1 MRNLALTLAL
11 APILIPQVAWVRFR
25 AARLQEAAGPRAGQ
39 QGDGPELRLLVL
51 GDSSAAGVGV
61 KHQKD
66 ALVGRLVAHLA
77 LHYRVTW
84 RLAARC
90 GATTTTVLRSLQTE
104 PEAQFDIAVI
114 ALGVNDSKN
123 GMSRRRWTNNYTALI
138 THLQTRFGVREIYAT
153 AVPPLGE
160 FPLLPAPLRTV
171 LGRRA
176 TVFDQDLRAIASTQD
191 AVRYVPFDVPMDT
204 ELMAEDGFHPGP
216 VIYDR
221 WAARVAEMIG

>member
-1 MRNLALTLAL
+1 MRDLVLALAL

-25 AARLQEAAGPRAGQ
+25 AARLQEASGPREGVAGN
-39 QGDGPELRLLVL
+39 GPALRLLVL

-61 KHQKD
+61 AHQED
-66 ALVGRLVAHLA
+66 ALIGRLVARLA
-77 LHYRVTW
+77 QRHQVRW

-90 GATTTTVLRSLQTE
+90 GATTTTVLQNLQTE
-104 PEAQFDIAVI
+104 PEARFDIAVI

-123 GMSRRRWTNNYTALI
+123 GMSRRRWQKNYKDLI
-138 THLQTRFGVREIYAT
+138 MLLQTRFGVREIYAT
-153 AVPPLGE
+153 AVPPLGA

-176 TVFDQDLRAIASTQD
+176 TLFDGDLRGIAADRD
-191 AVRYVPFDVPMDT
+191 AVQYVPFDFPMDT
-204 ELMAEDGFHPGP
+204 TLMAEDGFHPGP

>member
-1 MRNLALTLAL
+1 MRDLALTLAL

-25 AARLQEAAGPRAGQ
+25 AARLQEAAGPREGVAGN
-39 QGDGPELRLLVL
+39 GPGLRLLVL

-61 KHQKD
+61 AHQED
-66 ALVGRLVAHLA
+66 ALTGRLVARPAQRHQV
-77 LHYRVTW
+77 RW

-90 GATTTTVLRSLQTE
+90 GATTTTVLQSLKAE

-123 GMSRRRWTNNYTALI
+123 GMSRSRWQKNYKDLI
-138 THLQTRFGVREIYAT
+138 TLLQTRFGLRAVYAT

-160 FPLLPAPLRTV
+160 FPLLPAPLRTA

-176 TVFDQDLRAIASTQD
+176 TLFDNDLRSIAEAHD
-191 AVRYVPFDVPMDT
+191 AVNYVPFDFPMDT
-204 ELMAEDGFHPGP
+204 NLMAEDGFHPGP

-221 WAARVAEMIG
+221 WAERVADMIG

>member
-1 MRNLALTLAL
+1 MRDLALTLAL

-25 AARLQEAAGPRAGQ
+25 AACLQEASGPREGVAGN
-39 QGDGPELRLLVL
+39 GPPLRLLVL

-61 KHQKD
+61 AHQED
-66 ALVGRLVAHLA
+66 ALIGRLVARLA
-77 LHYRVTW
+77 QRYQVSW

-90 GATTTTVLRSLQTE
+90 GATTTTVLRNLETE
-104 PEAQFDIAVI
+104 PKARFDIAVI

-123 GMSRRRWTNNYTALI
+123 GMSRSRWQKNYKDLI
-138 THLQTRFGVREIYAT
+138 MLLQRRFGVREIYAT
-153 AVPPLGE
+153 AVPPLGA

-176 TVFDQDLRAIASTQD
+176 TLFDGDLRGIAADQD
-191 AVRYVPFDVPMDT
+191 AVQYVPFDFPMDT
-204 ELMAEDGFHPGP
+204 NLMAEDGFHPGP

-221 WAARVAEMIG
+221 WAARVAEMIT